1 MLTEAVHIAIAGF
14 FALYLWSLNYSH
26 FTAVYVFGVFLYAG
40 YCKCL
45 HPLDT
50 MMIFLATLILHA
62 LVARETFEGKRSK
75 RKQEPEEHDE
85 DEEDEDD
92 EKFQDAKDAHMD
104 LGTTYLEAFKRLN
117 PEQVSDMRE
126 DTKQLIQTQK
136 ELMSTLSTMGPA
148 INDGLAMIDSFKAYF
163 GSGKFGALAQP
174 A

>member
-1 MLTEAVHIAIAGF
+1 MLTEAVHIAIAAF

-26 FTAVYVFGVFLYAG
+26 FTAVYVFAVFLYAG

-50 MMIFLATLILHA
+50 MLIFLGTLILHA

-85 DEEDEDD
+85 DEDD

-104 LGTTYLEAFKRLN
+104 LGSTFLTAYKKLN
-117 PEQVSDMRE
+117 PEQVADMRE
-126 DTKQLIQTQK
+126 DTKQLIETQK

-148 INDGLAMIDSFKAYF
+148 INDGLAMIDSFKQYF
-163 GSGKFGALAQP
+163 GSGQFGALAQP
-174 A
+174 GST